1 MLLATNLQC
10 LSSGGINQPPIL
22 LTERVPRQV
31 GSAAHHNNTSS
42 ARKKKASSN
51 EREEKSNTAG
61 LLGKH
66 LLSTGQIVDASGW
79 TKSSK
84 TGFHKKNSKSV
95 TKGAISAMTTHN
107 RQSSRGKQSSKNRG
121 VIPNVSKLVSDPIQM
136 TKSRQGS
143 ES

>member
-10 LSSGGINQPPIL
+10 LSSGGGINNNQPPIL
-22 LTERVPRQV
+22 LTERIPRQV
-31 GSAAHHNNTSS
+31 GSTAAHHNNTSS

-66 LLSTGQIVDASGW
+66 LLSAGQMVDASGW

-95 TKGAISAMTTHN
+95 TKGAISALTTHN
-107 RQSSRGKQSSKNRG
+107 RQSSRGK
-121 VIPNVSKLVSDPIQM
+121 
-136 TKSRQGS
+136 
-143 ES
+143 